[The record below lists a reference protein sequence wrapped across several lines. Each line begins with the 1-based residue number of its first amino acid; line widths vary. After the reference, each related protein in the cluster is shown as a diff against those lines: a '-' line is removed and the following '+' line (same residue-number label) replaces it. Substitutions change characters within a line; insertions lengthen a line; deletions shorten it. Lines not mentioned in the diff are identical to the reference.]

1 MVVKLKDLSIDE
13 IESLIYDTKDF
24 IDLKRGLEEIGH
36 KFNAGKKGL
45 IKAHSIALRYWWKY
59 RENCLP
65 LESIPEK
72 EPDYLP
78 GSVVK
83 NSCNTLKI
91 VGIFHGPDGKNFS
104 KFYRSKIAEM
114 TKRDRDVIFYYE
126 SGFEREYIPKK
137 IQGTEFISFDDHCV
151 FSLSDAL
158 KLLGQ
163 FLVGELIYTL
173 YRSKIGSVF
182 LDEHEKIFLETERK
196 IRSSRNPEKY
206 ILIAREV
213 TKRVKLPP
221 HLSLHY
227 VNLVDGL
234 YRKVAFERSNHMA
247 HYVMEELLYG
257 DCVNIYALVGQ
268 GHEGEI
274 EYIVKRELEEYESP
288 RDLEYLKFEK

>member
-1 MVVKLKDLSIDE
+1 M
-13 IESLIYDTKDF
+13 
-24 IDLKRGLEEIGH
+24 
-36 KFNAGKKGL
+36 
-45 IKAHSIALRYWWKY
+45 
-59 RENCLP
+59 
-65 LESIPEK
+65 
-72 EPDYLP
+72 
-78 GSVVK
+78 
-83 NSCNTLKI
+83 KI

-104 KFYRSKIAEM
+104 KFYKSKIVKM
-114 TKRDRDVIFYYE
+114 TRRDRDTIFYYE
-126 SGFEREYIPKK
+126 SGFEREYIPKRRR
-137 IQGTEFISFDDHCV
+137 GTEFISFNDYYV

-163 FLVGELIYTL
+163 SLASKLIYTL
-173 YRSKIGSVF
+173 YRLKMGSVF

-196 IRSSRNPEKY
+196 IRSSQNPEKY

-213 TKRVKLPP
+213 AKRIKLPP

-227 VNLVDGL
+227 ANLVDGL
-234 YRKVAFERSNHMA
+234 YRKVAFERSSHMA

-274 EYIVKRELEEYESP
+274 EYIVKRKLNEYESP